1 MEHIIR
7 KRKQYGE
14 IMAWPNVGIVMDCSE
29 EQDPKA
35 YLAIQIRDVGK
46 VTLLSGVAVKTIMK
60 SYMNVVST
68 IQEEHAVAAIMKQ
81 MIRYVVELGQVSD
94 THEKTNLLRCK

>member
-1 MEHIIR
+1 
-7 KRKQYGE
+7 
-14 IMAWPNVGIVMDCSE
+14 MAWPNVGIVMDCSE

-60 SYMNVVST
+60 SHMNVVST
-68 IQEEHAVAAIMKQ
+68 IQEEHAVAAIIKH

-94 THEKTNLLRCK
+94 THEKTNLLRM